1 MEKFFIGILFLILSC
16 AFWYDGANELLDMS
30 DFFIISF
37 ITGHIY
43 FASARKNP

>member
-1 MEKFFIGILFLILSC
+1 
-16 AFWYDGANELLDMS
+16 MS

-43 FASARKNP
+43 FASARKNPWHPLIIMVLYIHN